1 MNLPENSVLIFYASI
16 GIVIVL
22 EGIALFMIV
31 SYFKLLKSYDS
42 IMKKQKELEQGI
54 KERSEQLLEAAQDQ
68 SQVIIAQA
76 NTKAQ
81 QVVSQAQLFNR
92 ETQDKINT
100 ALGVFLQEQLVVYK
114 RLFENVQGQTL
125 QQMQAM
131 RDDLTREASQQLNT
145 VTANFEQTINQSM
158 TRANEALVSAY
169 KQAEVDIDNYKKQR
183 IDHLNQMTTNFI
195 RRVSERFFQKAL
207 SGEQKA
213 KLLQEA
219 IDEAKREQIL

>member
-100 ALGVFLQEQLVVYK
+100 ALGIFLQEQLVVYK

-158 TRANEALVSAY
+158 TRANEALASAY

>member
-42 IMKKQKELEQGI
+42 IMKKQKELEKGI
-54 KERSEQLLEAAQDQ
+54 RDRSEQLLEAAQDQ

-100 ALGVFLQEQLVVYK
+100 ALGIFLQEQLVVYK

-131 RDDLTREASQQLNT
+131 REDLTKEASQQLNT

-158 TRANEALVSAY
+158 VRANEALASAY

-207 SGEQKA
+207 TGEQKA

>member
-31 SYFKLLKSYDS
+31 SYFRLLKSYDS
-42 IMKKQKELEQGI
+42 IMKKQKELEKGI
-54 KERSEQLLEAAQDQ
+54 RDRSEQLLEVAQDQ

-100 ALGVFLQEQLVVYK
+100 ALGIFLQEQLVVYK

-131 RDDLTREASQQLNT
+131 REDLTKEASQQLNT

-158 TRANEALVSAY
+158 VRANEALASAY
-169 KQAEVDIDNYKKQR
+169 KKAEVDIDKYKKQR